1 MNYSKKIDKRIEEL
15 EEKAERILNKGVI
28 GTGPFKLQETLKS
41 HERIKI
47 LLEELD
53 YTLQKDIPAKEVLTK
68 ISSIEKEIDL
78 IQGEVQKEE
87 R

>member
-1 MNYSKKIDKRIEEL
+1 MNYSKKINKRIEEV
-15 EEKAERILNKGVI
+15 EKKAESILNKGVI
-28 GTGPFKLQETLKS
+28 GEGPFKLHETLKS

-53 YTLQKDIPAKEVLTK
+53 YTLQKDIPAKDVLTK